1 MLTNL
6 CNQKNFIRK
15 TKNIPNFFTIPSLI
29 INPNSPFQLI
39 IRQNQS
45 SKSSKSKNQNPER
58 DLPRNLF
65 ESSQL
70 NQMILRCHE
79 TFEVKR
85 KIIKKLEPKSKY
97 VRSESAIAIDRSKE
111 RGSNTR
117 LDGVAST
124 DSRTEREV
132 TVREAW
138 VYVYLIVHKRT
149 LDEEDRMFPVGETE
163 RGVGVGTAG
172 RAETGNR

>member
-1 MLTNL
+1 MKSPRKPRRKE
-6 CNQKNFIRK
+6 KNKKFQPK
-15 TKNIPNFFTIPSLI
+15 T
-29 INPNSPFQLI
+29 
-39 IRQNQS
+39 
-45 SKSSKSKNQNPER
+45 
-58 DLPRNLF
+58 
-65 ESSQL
+65 
-70 NQMILRCHE
+70 
-79 TFEVKR
+79 
-85 KIIKKLEPKSKY
+85 KY

-149 LDEEDRMFPVGETE
+149 LDEEDRMFPIGKTE
-163 RGVGVGTAG
+163 RGVGVGMAG
-172 RAETGNR
+172 KAETGNR

>member
-1 MLTNL
+1 MKSPRKPRRKE
-6 CNQKNFIRK
+6 KNKKFQPK
-15 TKNIPNFFTIPSLI
+15 T
-29 INPNSPFQLI
+29 
-39 IRQNQS
+39 
-45 SKSSKSKNQNPER
+45 
-58 DLPRNLF
+58 
-65 ESSQL
+65 
-70 NQMILRCHE
+70 
-79 TFEVKR
+79 
-85 KIIKKLEPKSKY
+85 KY

-149 LDEEDRMFPVGETE
+149 LDEEDRMFPIGKTE

-172 RAETGNR
+172 RGETGNR

>member
-1 MLTNL
+1 ME
-6 CNQKNFIRK
+6 IR
-15 TKNIPNFFTIPSLI
+15 P
-29 INPNSPFQLI
+29 
-39 IRQNQS
+39 
-45 SKSSKSKNQNPER
+45 
-58 DLPRNLF
+58 
-65 ESSQL
+65 
-70 NQMILRCHE
+70 
-79 TFEVKR
+79 
-85 KIIKKLEPKSKY
+85 
-97 VRSESAIAIDRSKE
+97 RSESAIAIDRSKE

-132 TVREAW
+132 TVREAR

-149 LDEEDRMFPVGETE
+149 LDEEDRTFSIGKTE